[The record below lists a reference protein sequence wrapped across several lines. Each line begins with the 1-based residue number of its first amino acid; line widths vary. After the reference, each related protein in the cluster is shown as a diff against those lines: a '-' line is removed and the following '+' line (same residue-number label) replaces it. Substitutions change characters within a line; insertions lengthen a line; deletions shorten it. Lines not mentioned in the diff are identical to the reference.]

1 MTLETEQP
9 STAFLAGGGEMGE
22 RIRSLDWSKTPLGT
36 VDEWPQSLRTAIGMM
51 LPSKAQICLFWGP
64 EFAVVYNDAYRPAF
78 GAKHPAML
86 GQPGR
91 VAWSEVWEA
100 GANLHELLAGVVRTG
115 EAFSA
120 QDLLF
125 LLERHGFVEE
135 TYFDVSYDPVR
146 IESGDVGGV
155 YSS

>member
-125 LLERHGFVEE
+125 LLERHGF
-135 TYFDVSYDPVR
+135 YANLY
-146 IESGDVGGV
+146 ESQFAESVGPAAELV
-155 YSS
+155 PSS